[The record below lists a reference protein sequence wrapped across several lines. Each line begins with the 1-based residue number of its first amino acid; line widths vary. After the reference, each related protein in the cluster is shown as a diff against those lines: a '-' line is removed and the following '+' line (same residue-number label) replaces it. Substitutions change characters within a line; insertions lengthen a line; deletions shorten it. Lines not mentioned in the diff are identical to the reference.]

1 MAEASKIFSV
11 SELTRLIRN
20 TLEDHFGNTSVEG
33 EISNYFLSSAGHIY
47 FTLKDAGSQIKT
59 VFFKGSQR
67 RQTVRL
73 EDGQKVRVHGDVSVY
88 EKGGNYQITA
98 RRVEPVGKGDL
109 HAQFEALKLKLHQE
123 GLFDESRKRPLPF
136 LPQRLAVVT
145 SPRGAAI
152 RDFLNVI
159 TRRYPNMHIVIFPV
173 LVQGEGAAAEIAS
186 AIESANVRG
195 GYDVIVLTR
204 GGGSLEDLWSF
215 NEEVLIRAIA
225 ASRVP
230 VVAGVGHEIDVTLAD
245 LAADLR
251 ALTPTDAAVKVSPD
265 GEQIVAAV
273 AELGRRLTAGLNR
286 RLAQSREQILQL
298 ARSRIFA
305 DPTWLIRDRQG
316 LIAQQAVRLRRLAA
330 ASVAR
335 HQERLA
341 AAAARLEA
349 GSPLQ
354 LLARG
359 WSLTWQDGDAD
370 RRALRSVTGLEPGT
384 ALVTQLADGRVWSS
398 LERIERDDRST

>member
-1 MAEASKIFSV
+1 M
-11 SELTRLIRN
+11 
-20 TLEDHFGNTSVEG
+20 
-33 EISNYFLSSAGHIY
+33 
-47 FTLKDAGSQIKT
+47 
-59 VFFKGSQR
+59 
-67 RQTVRL
+67 
-73 EDGQKVRVHGDVSVY
+73 
-88 EKGGNYQITA
+88 
-98 RRVEPVGKGDL
+98 
-109 HAQFEALKLKLHQE
+109 
-123 GLFDESRKRPLPF
+123 
-136 LPQRLAVVT
+136 
-145 SPRGAAI
+145 
-152 RDFLNVI
+152 
-159 TRRYPNMHIVIFPV
+159 
-173 LVQGEGAAAEIAS
+173 
-186 AIESANVRG
+186 
-195 GYDVIVLTR
+195 
-204 GGGSLEDLWSF
+204 
-215 NEEVLIRAIA
+215 
-225 ASRVP
+225 
-230 VVAGVGHEIDVTLAD
+230 
-245 LAADLR
+245 
-251 ALTPTDAAVKVSPD
+251 
-265 GEQIVAAV
+265 AAV

-316 LIAQQAVRLRRLAA
+316 LISQQAVRLRRLAA